1 MTSGGSSGRPKMIV
15 DMEPGAVDISQP
27 LPNLPQGGTVL
38 NAGPLC
44 HNAPFTFMSM
54 ALHHGNSVIS
64 IPRFDAEEALRLIE
78 RHAVTWANLVP
89 NMMCRPCAS
98 PESTRSVAEPS
109 SMEAGWTTNPP

>member
-27 LPNLPQGGTVL
+27 LLNLPQGGTVL

-64 IPRFDAEEALRLIE
+64 MPRFDAEEALRLIE
-78 RHAVTWANLVP
+78 RHGVTWAN
-89 NMMCRPCAS
+89 
-98 PESTRSVAEPS
+98 RSEERRVGKEWVS
-109 SMEAGWTTNPP
+109 RGRYRWVQDNKTKKKKEK